1 MKNITRFS
9 EQQTSQLQVN
19 KKKKLKDIIIQI

>member
-9 EQQTSQLQVN
+9 EQQTSQSQVN
-19 KKKKLKDIIIQI
+19 KEKKLKDIIIQI